1 MTSLQFLTGMIWLS
15 QFSTIHGRRWFKIS
29 LSILGKW
36 PVLTSRTI
44 IIWMRWWI
52 QENMNQTF
60 LNIFTWC
67 SMCSGQY
74 TYTLQQTVIKSS
86 STIFFQESNVYK
98 SDEEY
103 HKHRKHKGGS
113 HKMISMLQNLTII
126 NSLTMSL
133 FKNSL
138 VRPMCPSVHWITMFP
153 ATVSM
158 ASVSTSLSMTR
169 WQSGNTT
176 GQLVIM
182 S

>member
-1 MTSLQFLTGMIWLS
+1 MPMGGCTTKIVSTGTCTGEDFANVLEFRIMRHDVPDMTTLQFLTGMIWLS
-15 QFSTIHGRRWFKIS
+15 QSTTIHGRRWYKTS

-44 IIWMRWWI
+44 TTWMRWWI

-113 HKMISMLQNLTII
+113 HKMISMLRNLTII

-133 FKNSL
+133 F
-138 VRPMCPSVHWITMFP
+138 
-153 ATVSM
+153 
-158 ASVSTSLSMTR
+158 
-169 WQSGNTT
+169 
-176 GQLVIM
+176 
-182 S
+182 